1 MCATALLVHIQICI
15 AFVSSGSMATRTS
28 AEFFFAGGATC
39 TARNIPKQ
47 NIIGK
52 QAQNYVTAI
61 MQCYYSDDKSLF
73 GYFNLFG
80 RFSFL

>member
-28 AEFFFAGGATC
+28 AEFCFAGGA
-39 TARNIPKQ
+39 RNGVPKQ

-80 RFSFL
+80 RFNFL

>member
-1 MCATALLVHIQICI
+1 MCETALLVHIQICI

-28 AEFFFAGGATC
+28 AEFFFAGVQP
-39 TARNIPKQ
+39 ARNIPKQ

>member
-28 AEFFFAGGATC
+28 AEFFFAGGAS
-39 TARNIPKQ
+39 Q